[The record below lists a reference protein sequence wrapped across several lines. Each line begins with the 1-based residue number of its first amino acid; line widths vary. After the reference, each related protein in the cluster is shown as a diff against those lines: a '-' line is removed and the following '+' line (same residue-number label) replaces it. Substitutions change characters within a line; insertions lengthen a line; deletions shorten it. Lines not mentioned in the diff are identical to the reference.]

1 MKEHVVVHTEQL
13 EGRVDVLAVR
23 RELKWVQLVDGV
35 AHRQGIRKGLDQ
47 SLNASLPTLVVLD
60 SEVERK
66 KALLV
71 ANAGCLGF
79 SLHDHFDFLLL
90 VETVVVAEHLV
101 VPPIK
106 FFVTITAPFF
116 LKLLPAVALF
126 FFLVQVSFKVA
137 ANVAIVSPS
146 RSQSHSHISSTYWS
160 KSSYWWYDKNRCKI
174 LARRFKTIFLVFFVA
189 KGVLVVLVLAAI
201 DRRDGDVE
209 RAVPAVV
216 IGHEL
221 PRIEAQCKRQESRGW
236 LEVWVAASGASMKE
250 KCNSS
255 VVGTDGSMIV
265 RLDDQCE
272 KTKAKADFSCRG
284 GFPRCLRWNTARLV
298 P

>member
-1 MKEHVVVHTEQL
+1 
-13 EGRVDVLAVR
+13 
-23 RELKWVQLVDGV
+23 
-35 AHRQGIRKGLDQ
+35 
-47 SLNASLPTLVVLD
+47 
-60 SEVERK
+60 
-66 KALLV
+66 
-71 ANAGCLGF
+71 
-79 SLHDHFDFLLL
+79 
-90 VETVVVAEHLV
+90 
-101 VPPIK
+101 
-106 FFVTITAPFF
+106 
-116 LKLLPAVALF
+116 
-126 FFLVQVSFKVA
+126 VA
-137 ANVAIVSPS
+137 ANVAIVVARAVTGKFLAFSITIAFT
-146 RSQSHSHISSTYWS
+146 HILNVLVEVFVLVVMT
-160 KSSYWWYDKNRCKI
+160 KI
-174 LARRFKTIFLVFFVA
+174 GVKFVARRFKTIFLVFFVA
-189 KGVLVVLVLAAI
+189 KRVLVVLVLAAI